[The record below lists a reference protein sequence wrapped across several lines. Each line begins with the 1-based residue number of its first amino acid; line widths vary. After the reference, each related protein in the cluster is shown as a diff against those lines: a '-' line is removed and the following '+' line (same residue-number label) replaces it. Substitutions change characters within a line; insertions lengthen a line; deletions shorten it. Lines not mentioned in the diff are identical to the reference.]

1 MKTIE
6 KATINFTGV
15 LPNEDDYS
23 GDYWGLTTRSI
34 VIPFSE
40 KVSDTEDK
48 EARVLQALREGTF
61 EVQISDEDSSSYI
74 GDVLEKDQI
83 VSAAKKAVSYQEFY
97 DVVSDSLYEVGY
109 DAYVEEYGDTFAEL
123 MYEGEEEYDNGFLDE
138 NGVNGEAFALL
149 MYEGDSTERSRIDF
163 ETVG

>member
-23 GDYWGLTTRSI
+23 GYWGLTTRSI

-40 KVSDTEDK
+40 KVSDSEGRETK
-48 EARVLQALREGTF
+48 VLQALREGTF
-61 EVQISDEDSSSYI
+61 EVQISDEDNGSYI
-74 GDVLEKDQI
+74 GDVLDKDQI
-83 VSAAKKAVSYQEFY
+83 VSAAKKATSYQGFY
-97 DVVSDSLYEVGY
+97 DAITDRLHAVGY
-109 DAYVEEYGDTFAEL
+109 DAYIEEYGREMD
-123 MYEGEEEYDNGFLDE
+123 YEDEDDGNEFLDE
-138 NGVNGEAFALL
+138 NGVNGDAFVEL

-163 ETVG
+163 EGVE

>member
-1 MKTIE
+1 MKALE

-23 GDYWGLTTRSI
+23 GYWGLTTRSI

-40 KVSDTEDK
+40 KVSDSADK
-48 EARVLQALREGTF
+48 ETKVLQALREGTF
-61 EVQISDEDSSSYI
+61 EVQISDEDNGAYI

-83 VSAAKKAVSYQEFY
+83 MSAAKKAATYQEFY
-97 DVVSDSLYEVGY
+97 DDITDSLHEVGY
-109 DAYVEEYGDTFAEL
+109 DAYVEEFGGDID
-123 MYEGEEEYDNGFLDE
+123 YDDEDEDEDGNEFLDE
-138 NGVNGEAFALL
+138 NGVNGEAFEEL

>member
-15 LPNEDDYS
+15 LPNEDDFT
-23 GDYWGLTTRSI
+23 GHWVLTTRSI

-40 KVSDTEDK
+40 KVSDSEDK
-48 EARVLQALREGTF
+48 ETKVLQALREGTF
-61 EVQISDEDSSSYI
+61 EVEIFDEDNGAYI

-83 VSAAKKAVSYQEFY
+83 MSAAKKADSYQEFY
-97 DVVSDSLYEVGY
+97 DAISDSLHEVGY
-109 DAYVEEYGDTFAEL
+109 DAYVEEYGREID
-123 MYEGEEEYDNGFLDE
+123 YEDEDDGNEFLDE
-138 NGVNGEAFALL
+138 NGVNGDAFVEL

-163 ETVG
+163 EGVE